1 MSSAGPTIFWR
12 RSCKI
17 RPCRR
22 RERRAP
28 RPRGPALFSD
38 QRVGQLR
45 SFGTAPNLTFAP
57 LEVRIIIL
65 APGIDIA
72 ARRPIVPL
80 SGHLVH
86 PAGLRRGKVVH
97 LRAVGGHVEKLP
109 RLLEARD
116 EFPLAVA
123 DGAVPFL
130 LPKDRLEIGR
140 ASCRERVCQY
150 V

>member
-65 APGIDIA
+65 APGIDI
-72 ARRPIVPL
+72 R
-80 SGHLVH
+80 SEEH
-86 PAGLRRGKVVH
+86 PSELQSLMRISY
-97 LRAVGGHVEKLP
+97 AVFCLKKKKHK
-109 RLLEARD
+109 A
-116 EFPLAVA
+116 
-123 DGAVPFL
+123 
-130 LPKDRLEIGR
+130 
-140 ASCRERVCQY
+140 
-150 V
+150 